1 MRGRPGSQASN
12 FATSTSIPLCRV
24 RPAMRVGI
32 DPEHPAPGRLEL
44 PGRDAGTAADIEN
57 VEAGTGGDDTLHQG
71 TGIVRA
77 GPVVT
82 FGVRPERLRYLPVLM
97 RLVHLY
103 VACPPWPSPCSGV
116 YQRSPPHVKLAS
128 PFAPLE

>member
-44 PGRDAGTAADIEN
+44 PGRDAGTAAHIEN
-57 VEAGTGGDDTLHQG
+57 VEAGTGGDDTLHQR

-77 GPVVT
+77 GPGVT
-82 FGVRPERLRYLPVLM
+82 FRVRPPPPRYLPVLM
-97 RLVHLY
+97 PLRPLY
-103 VACPPWPSPCSGV
+103 GSLPLPACACA
-116 YQRSPPHVKLAS
+116 L
-128 PFAPLE
+128 

>member
-1 MRGRPGSQASN
+1 MGGGAGVEGGKFVRWTWIR
-12 FATSTSIPLCRV
+12 LRRV
-24 RPAMRVGI
+24 RPAMRGGI
-32 DPEHPAPGRLEL
+32 DPEHPAAGRLEL

-97 RLVHLY
+97 RLVH
-103 VACPPWPSPCSGV
+103 
-116 YQRSPPHVKLAS
+116 
-128 PFAPLE
+128 

>member
-1 MRGRPGSQASN
+1 MTASN
-12 FATSTSIPLCRV
+12 ARSAGVPGLELRHLDLD
-24 RPAMRVGI
+24 PAVPGKAGHARVGI

-44 PGRDAGTAADIEN
+44 PGCDAGTAADIEN

-97 RLVHLY
+97 RLVH
-103 VACPPWPSPCSGV
+103 
-116 YQRSPPHVKLAS
+116 
-128 PFAPLE
+128 